1 MSGTESVNNWNISQ
15 LYRAA
20 KRELAAL
27 SDVPQTEAM
36 LLCGRF
42 LGVNDRTEL
51 LMRGD
56 EPVAAEQAQAFLE
69 ALAQRPDRPLQYIL
83 GEWPFDGMLLSV
95 GEGVLVPRE
104 DTLALVELA
113 CESIRDLKASLTEVR
128 EHRIAMTEGATP
140 QSLRDSP
147 LGEGAFK
154 ASLTEVREHRIAMTE
169 GATPRPLHDTPIRIL
184 DLCAGTGAVGLA
196 VARRIPTAQ
205 VTCVEL
211 SDEALPY
218 LRANVEKYGDG
229 RVTVLKGD
237 VLAGCEALGFAPG
250 SVDAVLSN
258 PPYIPAGDIPGLAR
272 EVRQEPAM
280 ALDGG
285 KDGLDFYRAIAERWQ
300 PAVRSGGLLCYELG
314 AGQFE
319 DVKRIIV
326 RSGWCNIGLKRDFG
340 DKIRAIVGTKR

>member
-1 MSGTESVNNWNISQ
+1 MSMSGTESVNNWNISQ

-27 SDVPQTEAM
+27 SDVPQTEAL

-113 CESIRDLKASLTEVR
+113 CESIRDLKASLSEVR

-140 QSLRDSP
+140 QSLHDNP
-147 LGEGAFK
+147 FEEGE
-154 ASLTEVREHRIAMTE
+154 L
-169 GATPRPLHDTPIRIL
+169 PRPPHDTPIHIL